1 MKTTPNRF
9 SLSHRRRTANS
20 LWPGVG
26 LRAVRAHRAAAS
38 RHAKWTQSILSRFQ
52 PNRRMRRRYPQA
64 MIPVFAARAANHF
77 FQTLQVK
84 NYGGGY
90 TAPMAPQAMIL
101 GGINQQNTFHTQ
113 SGVEIIRE
121 LRPIL
126 SPNVQR
132 ASSRPFAGT
141 PRNATHPFA
150 TTPVREL
157 RLAAWQHF
165 AAESDS
171 APAQRKFARFLRQR
185 PQQAIDESTSASHK
199 LLSNIG
205 RKHRRIEV
213 TPPASMRARRAV
225 FASPRDSEDIVAARS
240 ASTARGARFDEP
252 DPHQRTPRASEIPFD
267 AARMTDE
274 VLKQLDRRLVAAKE
288 RRGRI

>member
-9 SLSHRRRTANS
+9 SLNRGRRSANNS
-20 LWPGVG
+20 RPGTG
-26 LRAVRAHRAAAS
+26 LRGVRTYGAGAL
-38 RHAKWTQSILSRFQ
+38 RHTAWTQSILSRFLS
-52 PNRRMRRRYPQA
+52 NRSIRRRYPQA

-90 TAPMAPQAMIL
+90 TAPIAPQAMIL

-113 SGVEIIRE
+113 SRVEIIRE

-126 SPNVQR
+126 SPHVQL

-141 PRNATHPFA
+141 PRNGTLPFA
-150 TTPVREL
+150 TTAVRGL
-157 RLAAWQHF
+157 RLADSQHF
-165 AAESDS
+165 AAEADS
-171 APAQRKFARFLRQR
+171 APAQRKLMRFLRQSS
-185 PQQAIDESTSASHK
+185 QQANDESPSASPT
-199 LLSNIG
+199 LFSNIG
-205 RKHRRIEV
+205 RKHRRIEM

-225 FASPRDSEDIVAARS
+225 FAPPSDSEDIVAARS
-240 ASTARGARFDEP
+240 ANTARRSHFDEP
-252 DPHQRTPRASEIPFD
+252 DPQRRTPRANEISFD

-274 VLKQLDRRLVAAKE
+274 VLKQIDRRLVAAKE